1 MIIREQNKWMGKY
14 RLVSRQIIDKETKQV
29 LLIFMSFVTKLV
41 FWNINCLHALVS
53 QVEKAYERL
62 TVFDSV

>member
-1 MIIREQNKWMGKY
+1 MGKY
-14 RLVSRQIIDKETKQV
+14 KLVSRQIIDKETKQV
-29 LLIFMSFVTKLV
+29 LLIFMSFVTKLI
-41 FWNINCLHALVS
+41 FWNINCLHALVG

>member
-1 MIIREQNKWMGKY
+1 M
-14 RLVSRQIIDKETKQV
+14 DKETKQV

-62 TVFDSV
+62 TVSDSV

>member
-41 FWNINCLHALVS
+41 FWNINCLHALVG